1 MVKAGKIIKPLNE
14 NILKELY
21 FNVNNS
27 TNFSGINTLTKFLKS
42 QNYKYNQNEIIN
54 WLRKQQVY
62 STHFPIRTKFKRNPI
77 VAGHIDHNWSA
88 DLIEIRNPTY
98 NDNYR
103 YILMVIDVLSK
114 FGWAEPLLDKKAETV
129 KKAFLK
135 IFRSTH
141 RKPNILST
149 DAGKEFTNRSLKK
162 YIKWRKIKH
171 LVVLDQTKASIV
183 ERWNQ
188 TILNKIEKYKNFNK
202 TKRFIDVLP
211 QIISNYN
218 NNVHSRTKFKPI
230 DVNKSNEKIVYR
242 NLYNFK
248 QNIEIPKL
256 KIGDYVRVFLLRGPF
271 DKGYRQN
278 FSKEIF
284 RIQKMYN
291 TSPFVKYKLKDK
303 KGNILRGSYYSKE
316 LVKVE

>member
-1 MVKAGKIIKPLNE
+1 MVKAGKIIKPINE
-14 NILKELY
+14 NILKDY
-21 FNVNNS
+21 YYNVNNTS
-27 TNFSGINTLTKFLKS
+27 SFRGINTLIQNLKS
-42 QNYKYNQNEIIN
+42 NNYKYSRDEVIN
-54 WLRKQQVY
+54 WLRKQPVY
-62 STHFPIRTKFKRNPI
+62 STHLPIRTKFKRNPI
-77 VAGHIDHNWSA
+77 IAGHIDHNWSA
-88 DLIEIRNPTY
+88 DLIEIRNPKF
-98 NDNYR
+98 NNNYR

-114 FGWAEPLLDKKAETV
+114 YGWAEPLFDKKAETV

-135 IFRSTH
+135 IFRATH

-171 LVVLDQTKASIV
+171 LVVLDQTKASVV

-188 TILNKIEKYKNFNK
+188 TILNKIEKYKNFTK

-211 QIISNYN
+211 QIILSYN
-218 NNVHSRTKFKPI
+218 NTVHSRTKFKPI
-230 DVNKSNEKIVYR
+230 DVNKSNEKLVYK

-248 QNIEIPKL
+248 QSTEINML
-256 KIGDYVRVFLLRGPF
+256 KRGDFVRVFLLRGPF
-271 DKGYRQN
+271 DKGYKQN
-278 FSKEIF
+278 FSNEIF
-284 RIQKMYN
+284 IIHKIYN

-316 LVKVE
+316 LVKIE